1 MLFLLS
7 GFPDGCFL
15 FCFSLFRFV
24 SLLSKMQIL
33 LPGRH
38 STPDMTLLLVDIQ
51 HIPDRPRHGRVDL
64 LKAIGTVFMYRRLTD
79 PELLRRLPHRSF
91 CFYDIA
97 RNFYCT
103 LLNIILHDKTGVHY
117 FYNVCRGF
125 GGMSVYVDSINYR
138 YLTKNFFCSSG
149 KYFASSSTIHQRLA
163 FLFFQH
169 LFRDNSSYF

>member
-64 LKAIGTVFMYRRLTD
+64 LKAIGTVFMFGRHNLERSHFLRLIQTHLSQD
-79 PELLRRLPHRSF
+79 PQASVNKYLHFHPYLLLSSES
-91 CFYDIA
+91 IA
-97 RNFYCT
+97 LT
-103 LLNIILHDKTGVHY
+103 ADWSSGVH
-117 FYNVCRGF
+117 
-125 GGMSVYVDSINYR
+125 
-138 YLTKNFFCSSG
+138 
-149 KYFASSSTIHQRLA
+149 Q
-163 FLFFQH
+163 
-169 LFRDNSSYF
+169 

>member
-38 STPDMTLLLVDIQ
+38 STPDMAFLLVDIQ
-51 HIPDRPRHGRVDL
+51 HIPDRPCHGRVDL
-64 LKAIGTVFMYRRLTD
+64 QKTIGTVFMYRRLTD

-97 RNFYCT
+97 IFSHIFNYNFISRDFDKIIH
-103 LLNIILHDKTGVHY
+103 LLLLVESCFRKLYKITP
-117 FYNVCRGF
+117 F
-125 GGMSVYVDSINYR
+125 
-138 YLTKNFFCSSG
+138 TFF
-149 KYFASSSTIHQRLA
+149 I
-163 FLFFQH
+163 
-169 LFRDNSSYF
+169 

>member
-38 STPDMTLLLVDIQ
+38 STPDMAFLLVDIQ
-51 HIPDRPRHGRVDL
+51 HIPDRPCHGRVDL
-64 LKAIGTVFMYRRLTD
+64 LEAIGTVFMYRRLTD

-103 LLNIILHDKTGVHY
+103 LLDIIFHDKIPCVHY

-125 GGMSVYVDSINYR
+125 GGYV
-138 YLTKNFFCSSG
+138 CVC
-149 KYFASSSTIHQRLA
+149 
-163 FLFFQH
+163 
-169 LFRDNSSYF
+169 

>member
-38 STPDMTLLLVDIQ
+38 STPDMRSCLLTSSTF
-51 HIPDRPRHGRVDL
+51 RTARAWTVDL

-103 LLNIILHDKTGVHY
+103 LLNISFTIKSLRTLFLQCMRGIGV
-117 FYNVCRGF
+117 VCLRNT
-125 GGMSVYVDSINYR
+125 SI
-138 YLTKNFFCSSG
+138 
-149 KYFASSSTIHQRLA
+149 
-163 FLFFQH
+163 
-169 LFRDNSSYF
+169 

>member
-64 LKAIGTVFMYRRLTD
+64 LEAIGTVFMFGRHNLERFHFLQLIQTHLTQD
-79 PELLRRLPHRSF
+79 LQASVNKYLHFHPYLLLSSES
-91 CFYDIA
+91 IA
-97 RNFYCT
+97 LT
-103 LLNIILHDKTGVHY
+103 ADWSSGVH
-117 FYNVCRGF
+117 
-125 GGMSVYVDSINYR
+125 
-138 YLTKNFFCSSG
+138 
-149 KYFASSSTIHQRLA
+149 Q
-163 FLFFQH
+163 
-169 LFRDNSSYF
+169 